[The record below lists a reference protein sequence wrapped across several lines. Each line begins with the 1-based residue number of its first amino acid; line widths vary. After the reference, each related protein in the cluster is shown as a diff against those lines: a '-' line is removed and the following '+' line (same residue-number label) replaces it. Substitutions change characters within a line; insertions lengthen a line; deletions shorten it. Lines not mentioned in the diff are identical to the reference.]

1 MSNRSTALLFLLVLL
16 VFNSGTMLLTKCD
29 DDICTD
35 GWGPCSA
42 DEECDS
48 ACKAKHPG
56 GYANCATVGTGARL
70 CYCYYNCGGPPK
82 NICIDGMG
90 YCADNCKDRCAAK
103 HPGGEGVC
111 DSYSSIFC
119 QCLYRC

>member
-1 MSNRSTALLFLLVLL
+1 MMMWGCDV
-16 VFNSGTMLLTKCD
+16 VSGTMLLTKCD

-35 GWGPCSA
+35 GWGPRSA

-48 ACKAKHPG
+48 TCKAKHPG
-56 GYANCATVGTGARL
+56 GYAYCATVGTGARL
-70 CYCYYNCGGPPK
+70 CYCDYNCGGPPK
-82 NICIDGMG
+82 NLCIDGMG

-103 HPGGEGVC
+103 HPGGEGTC